1 MANYNCTY
9 NREYWAYLRDIGDG
23 CLAKPKK
30 QARTTTNR
38 RSTGNKTM
46 TKGEYYARQYRRD
59 AAKIERDARRIG
71 NTHNTRRFDNPTAA
85 KALAK
90 C

>member
-1 MANYNCTY
+1 MTNYSCTY
-9 NREYWAYLRDIGDG
+9 DREYWAYLRDIGDG
-23 CLAKPKK
+23 CLAEPKK
-30 QARTTTNR
+30 QARTTSNR
-38 RSTGNKTM
+38 RSTGGKAI
-46 TKGEYYARQYRRD
+46 TKGEYYARQHRRD

-71 NTHNTRRFDNPTAA
+71 KTNNTRRFNNPTAA